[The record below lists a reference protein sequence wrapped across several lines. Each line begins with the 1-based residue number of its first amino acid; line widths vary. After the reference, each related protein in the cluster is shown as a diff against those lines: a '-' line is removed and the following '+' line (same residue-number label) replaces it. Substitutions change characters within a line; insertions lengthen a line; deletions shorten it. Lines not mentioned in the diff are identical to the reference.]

1 MILVLITNL
10 FVGLGL
16 FTLGVTMLRRPE
28 RVWVGVHVVRTPEDA
43 ARVRRSNRRVAP
55 WLLFFGLADVLTV
68 PLGMLAGIDPMLL
81 ALVGLGLLILAI
93 AAQLLVAA
101 FTS

>member
-10 FVGLGL
+10 VVGLGL
-16 FTLGVTMLRRPE
+16 FALGINMFRRPE
-28 RVWVGVHVVRTPEDA
+28 GVWVGVHVVRTPEDA

-55 WLLFFGLADVLTV
+55 WLLFFGLADALSA
-68 PLGMLAGIDPMLL
+68 PLGMLAGIEPMPL
-81 ALVGLGLLILAI
+81 ALAGLGLLILAI

-101 FTS
+101 LTS